1 MKSEYWH
8 PARMDDVPERNR
20 VTPFGEIVAISQ
32 RGLFMG
38 NRGSIH
44 RGRSIVRPWR
54 VRRWITC
61 RLEYKGWVAPKWE
74 PGRWTP
80 LFFYDEAVALAA
92 GHRPCA
98 LCRRDDFNAWLDAWS
113 SAFGERPRVDPMDR
127 RLHSERVEGR
137 LQRRHSMPWREL
149 PVGAFVVTDE
159 DAPALVLEDLLVP
172 WSPDGYGSP
181 LERPSRGGATVLTP
195 PSTAE
200 VLRNGY
206 RPVVHPSAKP
216 YRPAIRGVPAE
227 RAASPAASRG
237 RSSAP

>member
-1 MKSEYWH
+1 M
-8 PARMDDVPERNR
+8 PERNR

-44 RGRSIVRPWR
+44 RGRSIVRLWQ

-61 RLEYKGWVAPKWE
+61 RLEYKGWVAPKWV

-98 LCRRDDFNAWLDAWS
+98 LCRREDYNRWLDAWS

-127 RLHSERVEGR
+127 RLHDERVEGR
-137 LQRRHSMPWREL
+137 LQRRHRMPWREL
-149 PVGAFVVTDE
+149 PFGTFAVVDE
-159 DAPALVLEDLLVP
+159 MPVLVLSDRLAP
-172 WSPDGYGSP
+172 WSADGYGAP
-181 LERPSRGGATVLTP
+181 FERPSLGEAVMLTP
-195 PSTAE
+195 RPTVE

-206 RPVVHPSAKP
+206 EPVVHPSA
-216 YRPAIRGVPAE
+216 
-227 RAASPAASRG
+227 G
-237 RSSAP
+237 R